1 MPYARA
7 TGELEIEVP
16 VRSSRPTRQR
26 QGNLLT
32 YPLAYGEKLDVQV
45 TFREWQWV
53 SMVSV
58 VLVAIFLGYL
68 ALSGIKHLTRKGKAR
83 PA

>member
-1 MPYARA
+1 MW
-7 TGELEIEVP
+7 
-16 VRSSRPTRQR
+16 
-26 QGNLLT
+26 
-32 YPLAYGEKLDVQV
+32 PLAYGDKVDVQV
-45 TFREWQWV
+45 SYREWQWV

-68 ALSGIKHLTRKGKAR
+68 AFSGIKHLSRKGKAR